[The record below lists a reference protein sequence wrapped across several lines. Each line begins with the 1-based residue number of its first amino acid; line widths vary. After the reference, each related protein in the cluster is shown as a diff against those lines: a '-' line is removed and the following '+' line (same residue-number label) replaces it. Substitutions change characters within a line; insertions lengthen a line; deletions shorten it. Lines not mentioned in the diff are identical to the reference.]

1 MIVYINT
8 IIINTCDNLN
18 ILTQMMPVV
27 TSPSLKFHHV
37 PPLLRSRFEVQPQN
51 PPQTR

>member
-1 MIVYINT
+1 MAMLNNQMVIQ
-8 IIINTCDNLN
+8 CDNLN

-27 TSPSLKFHHV
+27 TSPSPKFHHV